1 MCLKVC
7 CYSNSFSVRKIQRLT
22 GQRYENSRNYKAI
35 TALLTHYCIVMVLF
49 PNYSSPQLANFQDR
63 ILQQGFHKWLW
74 QKRRMQYEED
84 IKQSEEIF
92 FFFKRKLA
100 NVQNSF
106 CSWLTRSPVFPVPM
120 WSTLRAWTW
129 HGWMEEISKT
139 WLKKNTVSL
148 ACKAAVQESWEREQ

>member
-7 CYSNSFSVRKIQRLT
+7 CYSNSFSARKIQHLT

-35 TALLTHYCIVMVLF
+35 TTLLTHYCIVMVLF

-74 QKRRMQYEED
+74 HKIRMQYEED
-84 IKQSEEIF
+84 IKQSEKNIF
-92 FFFKRKLA
+92 KKRKLA
-100 NVQNSF
+100 NLQNSF
-106 CSWLTRSPVFPVPM
+106 CSWLTLSPIFPVPM
-120 WSTLRAWTW
+120 WSTLRGRTW

-139 WLKKNTVSL
+139 RLKKNTVSL
-148 ACKAAVQESWEREQ
+148 ACKAAEQESWARQQ